1 MNDVARIE
9 PQRTAV
15 DVRSHVNLIQEVM
28 QAVMKEN
35 THYGKIPGTPKKSL
49 WKAGAEVLGVT
60 FRVASSYKVDDLSN
74 ADTVRYRV
82 ICIGTHQ
89 PTGTVMGEGM
99 GECSSDEE
107 KYRWRSA
114 VCGEEFDET
123 PENRKRAKWRK
134 GNPKPYQ
141 TKQVRTDA
149 ADLANTILKMA
160 CKRAQV
166 AMAINVT
173 AASDIFTQDI
183 EDLPA
188 ELHGSIG
195 QEDGGG
201 EIEVHAGLKEAKS
214 INDLVKIMNGMDK
227 DDKLKY
233 KAYFDVRREELGAMP
248 SEATRP

>member
-1 MNDVARIE
+1 MSDIVTFE

-28 QAVMKEN
+28 RAVMKEN

-60 FRVASSYKVDDLSN
+60 FRIAPSYKVDDLSN

-82 ICIGTHQ
+82 HCTGTHQ
-89 PTGTVMGEGM
+89 TNGVIMGEGM

-114 VCGEEFDET
+114 VCPEEFDET
-123 PENRKRAKWRK
+123 PENRRRSKWKK
-134 GNPKPYQ
+134 GSPKPYQ
-141 TKQVRTDA
+141 AKQVRTDA

-160 CKRAQV
+160 CKRAQI
-166 AMAINVT
+166 AMAINVV

-183 EDLPA
+183 EDLPGELRGTLGA
-188 ELHGSIG
+188 E
-195 QEDGGG
+195 DGG
-201 EIEVHAGLKEAKS
+201 EIEAHESMKDVKS
-214 INDLVKIMNGMDK
+214 INELVKIMNGLSK
-227 DDKLKY
+227 EDKLKY
-233 KAYFDVRREELGAMP
+233 KPYFDVRRDELGGKP
-248 SEATRP
+248 SEAA